1 MKQEEFVPERD
12 LPLLRKQIRLGSL
25 FYADYENDM
34 GFARESVCDFFDGFL
49 DFVYEIAKEDTG
61 EKYPEWDEV
70 MKRYDTDEYLI
81 QWWYCFDWFPFKEV
95 KEDENE

>member
-1 MKQEEFVPERD
+1 MKKCDFVAERD

-34 GFARESVCDFFDGFL
+34 GFTWESVCDFFDRFL

-70 MKRYDTDEYLI
+70 MKRYDTDEYLN
-81 QWWYCFDWFPFKEV
+81 QWWHCFDWFPFKEV
-95 KEDENE
+95 KEDEDE